1 MNIPE
6 AKQLLLDD
14 IVNQLKQV
22 NGVEAIVLGGS
33 YAIGMATETS
43 DLDIG
48 IFYKEENPFY
58 INDIKLIAEKFSV
71 KEQPTV
77 TDFYQWGPCVN
88 GGAWITTKNGE
99 VDFIYKNIYQIVKVI
114 ENAKNGIW
122 ENSFEQQP
130 PYGFSSIIF
139 LAEIQ
144 CSKILFDP
152 NKTVSTLKQSIEVY
166 PKKLKQSVIQQS
178 LWSAEFTIWQA
189 EKFAK
194 KADVYNTVGC
204 LTRAAHNLVCTLFA
218 LNETYPLGDKRALE
232 IIENFSI
239 KPPSFTKEINQALCC
254 SQHNLETT
262 VKDLKNIFTKIIS
275 LTNKGYKPYYNL

>member
-1 MNIPE
+1 MKIPK

-14 IVNQLKQV
+14 IVNHLKQV
-22 NGVEAIVLGGS
+22 NGIEAIVLGGS
-33 YAIGMATETS
+33 YAIEMATETS

-58 INDIKLIAEKFSV
+58 INDIKQIAEKFSIQ
-71 KEQPTV
+71 ELPTV
-77 TDFYQWGPCVN
+77 TDFYQWGPWVN
-88 GGAWITTKNGE
+88 GGAWITTQNGE
-99 VDFIYKNIYQIVKVI
+99 VDFIYKNIAQLTTVI

-144 CSKILFDP
+144 SSKILFDP
-152 NKTVSTLKQSIEVY
+152 NNIVSAFKQSVEVY
-166 PKKLKQSVIQQS
+166 PQKLKESVIQQS

-204 LTRAAHNLVCTLFA
+204 FTRAAHNLVCTLFA

-232 IIENFSI
+232 IIENFPI
-239 KPPSFTKEINQALCC
+239 KPQKFAKAINQVLCC

-262 VKDLKNIFTKIIS
+262 VKDLKNIFTEIIS
-275 LTNKGYKPYYNL
+275 LTNNGYKPYYNL